1 MRELWNHQKYAL
13 NKFKNRTFSGLL
25 FPCGTGKTATATRIA
40 EEKEK
45 PVLIIAPNALCQ
57 QWADE
62 LLNKD
67 EETRITTK
75 DWEVVVCTSKTKK
88 TARFKRALEEL
99 CKGETVEKNF
109 GSLLTD
115 C

>member
-1 MRELWNHQKYAL
+1 MKLWRHQSYTID
-13 NKFKNRTFSGLL
+13 KFKDRTFSGLL

-67 EETRITTK
+67 KETRITTK

-88 TARFKRALEEL
+88 TKKFRQ
-99 CKGETVEKNF
+99 
-109 GSLLTD
+109 SLDRLLRIQ
-115 C
+115 

>member
-13 NKFKNRTFSGLL
+13 NKFKNRTFFGLL
-25 FPCGTGKTATATRIA
+25 FPCGTGKTATATSIA

-88 TARFKRALEEL
+88 TKKFRESLDRLLEM
-99 CKGETVEKNF
+99 
-109 GSLLTD
+109 
-115 C
+115 

>member
-1 MRELWNHQKYAL
+1 MRTLWRHQSYAL
-13 NKFKNRTFSGLL
+13 NKFKDRAFFGLL

-67 EETRITTK
+67 EDTRITTK
-75 DWEVVVCTSKTKK
+75 DWEVVVSTSKTKK
-88 TARFKRALEEL
+88 TKKFRQ
-99 CKGETVEKNF
+99 
-109 GSLLTD
+109 SLDRLLGM
-115 C
+115 

>member
-1 MRELWNHQKYAL
+1 M
-13 NKFKNRTFSGLL
+13 L
-25 FPCGTGKTATATRIA
+25 FRSATATRIA

-67 EETRITTK
+67 EDTRITTK

-88 TARFKRALEEL
+88 TKKFRQ
-99 CKGETVEKNF
+99 
-109 GSLLTD
+109 SLDRLLGIQ
-115 C
+115 

>member
-1 MRELWNHQKYAL
+1 MRTLWRHQSYAL
-13 NKFKNRTFSGLL
+13 SKFKDRAFFGLL

-67 EETRITTK
+67 EDTRITTK

-88 TARFKRALEEL
+88 TKKFRQ
-99 CKGETVEKNF
+99 
-109 GSLLTD
+109 SLDRLLGK
-115 C
+115 

>member
-1 MRELWNHQKYAL
+1 MRTLWRHQSYAL
-13 NKFKNRTFSGLL
+13 NKFKDRTFFGLL

-45 PVLIIAPNALCQ
+45 TVLIIAPNALCQ

-67 EETRITTK
+67 EDTRITTK

-88 TARFKRALEEL
+88 TKKFRQ
-99 CKGETVEKNF
+99 
-109 GSLLTD
+109 SLDRLLGIQ
-115 C
+115 

>member
-13 NKFKNRTFSGLL
+13 NKFKSRTFSGLL

-67 EETRITTK
+67 EDTRITTK

-88 TARFKRALEEL
+88 TKKFRQ
-99 CKGETVEKNF
+99 
-109 GSLLTD
+109 SLDRLLGM
-115 C
+115 

>member
-1 MRELWNHQKYAL
+1 MRELWRHQSYAL
-13 NKFKNRTFSGLL
+13 NKFKDRTFFGLL

-75 DWEVVVCTSKTKK
+75 DWEVLLCVSKTRHTKK
-88 TARFKRALEEL
+88 FRQ
-99 CKGETVEKNF
+99 
-109 GSLLTD
+109 SLDRLLGM

>member
-13 NKFKNRTFSGLL
+13 NKFKDRTFFGLL

-67 EETRITTK
+67 EDTRITTK
-75 DWEVVVCTSKTKK
+75 DWSVAVCTSKTKK
-88 TARFKRALEEL
+88 TVKFKRALEEL
-99 CKGETVEKNF
+99 CKGGTNEV
-109 GSLLTD
+109 
-115 C
+115 

>member
-1 MRELWNHQKYAL
+1 MRTLWRHQSYAL
-13 NKFKNRTFSGLL
+13 NKFKDRTFFGLL

-67 EETRITTK
+67 EDTRITTK

-88 TARFKRALEEL
+88 TKKFRQ
-99 CKGETVEKNF
+99 
-109 GSLLTD
+109 SLDRLLGIQ
-115 C
+115 

>member
-1 MRELWNHQKYAL
+1 MRELWNHQKYTL
-13 NKFKNRTFSGLL
+13 NKFKDRTFSGLL

-40 EEKEK
+40 EEKER

-88 TARFKRALEEL
+88 TKKFRQ
-99 CKGETVEKNF
+99 
-109 GSLLTD
+109 SLDRLLGM
-115 C
+115 